1 MRAEAA
7 SFTSSL
13 LQVSHYLNLDEVLTL
28 KANLVEP
35 GRF

>member
-28 KANLVEP
+28 KASLAGP
-35 GRF
+35 SRI